1 MIECL
6 PARELKNIAHGL
18 AGTFISRNNDVAGYW
33 AIGML
38 YRECLAAA
46 CTTVEFDLIAG
57 HCLPDGPVA
66 RAVIPRH
73 ADWLAARLKGRPI
86 ASTRIL
92 LQFGSFGGF
101 APPLQA
107 SYGDPFACVVTLAM
121 VEGQAC
127 RVTRTGRCAPHS
139 AGEQRS
145 ARSDMRHDVDAAA
158 LRDAD

>member
-1 MIECL
+1 MTPL
-6 PARELKNIAHGL
+6 RELKNIAHGL

-57 HCLPDGPVA
+57 YCLPDGSVA

-86 ASTRIL
+86 ASARIL
-92 LQFGSFGGF
+92 LQFGSLGGF

-107 SYGDPFACVVTLAM
+107 SYGDPFACVVILTTA
-121 VEGQAC
+121 EGREC
-127 RVTRTGRCAPHS
+127 GVIRTGRCAPHS

-145 ARSDMRHDVDAAA
+145 ARSDMRHDVAAA
-158 LRDAD
+158 APRDAD